1 MFDSRYDP
9 SRQLGRDDETGTL
22 PNIPDITAG
31 QSPAANGPAAA
42 LLRSAVP
49 EERPTH
55 FVIRILWP
63 ATYSAVGQSAKMSD
77 SRAAAVRLSDGESEI
92 FGGFFA
98 RGYHN
103 SPQRRT
109 SAFLCCACSAWQC
122 CKINKDRDVCFTQT
136 RTYTYKQAHQVSIW
150 LLRGQKRERRR

>member
-9 SRQLGRDDETGTL
+9 SRQPGRDDETGTL

-31 QSPAANGPAAA
+31 QPPAANGPAAA

-55 FVIRILWP
+55 FIIRILWP

-77 SRAAAVRLSDGESEI
+77 SRSAAVRLSDGESEI

-98 RGYHN
+98 REYHN
-103 SPQRRT
+103 SLHKGGRQRFYVAHVRPGNVAK
-109 SAFLCCACSAWQC
+109 SIRIAIYVLH
-122 CKINKDRDVCFTQT
+122 K
-136 RTYTYKQAHQVSIW
+136 YTWASMYTKCLYFYMA
-150 LLRGQKRERRR
+150 